1 MFSMPNADCYT
12 DHRLVKSKFQLT
24 FNPSPKKGRSQMNK
38 PNIERLQ
45 LLKEEFQAKLE
56 ERFNAEADKESRSE
70 DPELHWQCL
79 KSILQE
85 RKLLRLRCRLLNQEE

>member
-1 MFSMPNADCYT
+1 
-12 DHRLVKSKFQLT
+12 
-24 FNPSPKKGRSQMNK
+24 MNK
-38 PNIERLQ
+38 PNIERHQ

-85 RKLLRLRCRLLNQEE
+85 KTAEGALQVTQPGRIENGLMKMTLRFKSFSS